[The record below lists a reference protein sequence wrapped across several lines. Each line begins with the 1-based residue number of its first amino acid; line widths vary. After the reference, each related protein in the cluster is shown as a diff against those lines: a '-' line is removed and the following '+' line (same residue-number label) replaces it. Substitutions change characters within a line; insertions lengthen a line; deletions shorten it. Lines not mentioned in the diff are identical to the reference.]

1 MTTNTR
7 REPFVDAEVGECLPL
22 RGSAESLNE
31 PRGIVGKARATLPQP
46 NAEGERPA
54 WLTATE
60 AAQYLSV
67 EPRTVLFWA
76 RQGKLRGFKL
86 SGTKRHV
93 WRFRHSDLDAML
105 MGPSVALRGKGAQ

>member
-1 MTTNTR
+1 MAVNTQP
-7 REPFVDAEVGECLPL
+7 EPFVDA
-22 RGSAESLNE
+22 AEEQCRNGGQRS
-31 PRGIVGKARATLPQP
+31 
-46 NAEGERPA
+46 A

-67 EPRTVLFWA
+67 EPRTVLLWA
-76 RQGKLRGFKL
+76 RQGKVRGFRL

-105 MGPSVALRGKGAQ
+105 VAPSVALRTKGAQ